1 MEMEWCKADEVAAIP
16 RAILIANID
25 NSLSTARGGISI
37 QKAIGTGSSVRSS
50 AVGGKCLPSQQSWI
64 PQLLEGQARRDTVS
78 HQDTAGLLRS
88 TVSNCTVGGP
98 SGSRPYVVTCG
109 DSSSAKFE
117 RDHALEVL
125 LSSSELSN
133 RAVHGWLRLYQERKL
148 GTEKPVTIFALTL
161 QYPVKYVQWQSVL
174 ARQGCSPIRDQ
185 RVTDE
190 LPPGPNHRWGL
201 TLSDVGASCDKDASP
216 RALLGERELPVRTS
230 IEAGGQYDVLILCQL
245 LKGEQ
250 IGHCQ
255 CVQETCLAGQNQKN
269 VLLSADLRP
278 VYQELILKAESS
290 APGSQPDACKALC
303 PSFNDDIALSL
314 RPDFEA
320 GRGDKDR
327 WVIDSS
333 GPGFV
338 EEPVFDKDFN
348 GIASLETNPG
358 FLGPSPSPRGSAS
371 GILLTAQTVGSGSG
385 WNRADK
391 LLYVINP
398 ITPQYESNESKEFET
413 L

>member
-1 MEMEWCKADEVAAIP
+1 
-16 RAILIANID
+16 
-25 NSLSTARGGISI
+25 
-37 QKAIGTGSSVRSS
+37 
-50 AVGGKCLPSQQSWI
+50 
-64 PQLLEGQARRDTVS
+64 
-78 HQDTAGLLRS
+78 
-88 TVSNCTVGGP
+88 
-98 SGSRPYVVTCG
+98 
-109 DSSSAKFE
+109 
-117 RDHALEVL
+117 
-125 LSSSELSN
+125 
-133 RAVHGWLRLYQERKL
+133 
-148 GTEKPVTIFALTL
+148 
-161 QYPVKYVQWQSVL
+161 
-174 ARQGCSPIRDQ
+174 
-185 RVTDE
+185 VTDK

-250 IGHCQ
+250 IRHCQ
-255 CVQETCLAGQNQKN
+255 CVQETCLAGQSQKN

-278 VYQELILKAESS
+278 VYQELILEAESS
-290 APGSQPDACKALC
+290 APGSQPEACKAFC

-333 GPGFV
+333 DPGFV
-338 EEPVFDKDFN
+338 EEPVFDKDFTE
-348 GIASLETNPG
+348 IASLETNPG
-358 FLGPSPSPRGSAS
+358 FLGPSPSPRSSAS

-385 WNRADK
+385 WNRADE

-398 ITPQYESNESKEFET
+398 ITPQYESNESKEVET
-413 L
+413 CKKRRMITDFRAYNEGMRKPDEQAFIYPRLRSAGGWIDREEPFNDPWIRKDDPRREVRFDEDRVEVHKHEAKRYDSECRALTNSVGRICKHHLVYCRLYSWAIRLVLVVICLFCAELG